1 MISNTIVEHEKLTI
15 QHETIDYTR
24 HLCFCHNRLTLYD
37 KSSTNGD
44 NLRFLRPL
52 DTISDRSVRYDYNA
66 AGYLSGPVYIK
77 SEVSNTAKVLKIN
90 VSLLLI

>member
-1 MISNTIVEHEKLTI
+1 MIRTALEKRA
-15 QHETIDYTR
+15 ETKKGSINHPPTDIWG
-24 HLCFCHNRLTLYD
+24 C
-37 KSSTNGD
+37 D

-52 DTISDRSVRYDYNA
+52 DTINNRSVRYDYNA
-66 AGYLSGPVYIK
+66 TGYLSGPVYIK

>member
-24 HLCFCHNRLTLYD
+24 HLYFCHNRLTLYD
-37 KSSTNGD
+37 KSSTKGD
-44 NLRFLRPL
+44 NLRFLRPF

-66 AGYLSGPVYIK
+66 TGYLSGPMYVDFCQWRNLNVMKLK
-77 SEVSNTAKVLKIN
+77 SMMNS
-90 VSLLLI
+90 